1 MLTFG
6 VGVACV
12 CVCVCVCARAVCMHV
27 CIAYVC
33 VCVHVEFC
41 TQCTR
46 TCIFPVFAGWCED
59 IDKLLQGGFLLHC
72 SEKQLSPSKVRARRQ
87 GLCCQQG
94 SETGFR
100 GAAVQGVLGGG
111 NGGRGRVNGVPLVLM
126 RCFGSS
132 SVRVVGIHFVF
143 RIA

>member
-6 VGVACV
+6 VGVACACTCALHVCVFV
-12 CVCVCVCARAVCMHV
+12 CVCVCMWSSARS
-27 CIAYVC
+27 
-33 VCVHVEFC
+33 
-41 TQCTR
+41 R
-46 TCIFPVFAGWCED
+46 TFTFPVFAGWYKD

-87 GLCCQQG
+87 GSCCQQG